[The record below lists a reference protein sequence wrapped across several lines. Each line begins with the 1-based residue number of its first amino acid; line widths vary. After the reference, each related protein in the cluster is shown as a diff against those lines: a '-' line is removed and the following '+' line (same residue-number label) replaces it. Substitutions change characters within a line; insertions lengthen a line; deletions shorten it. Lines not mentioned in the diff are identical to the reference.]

1 MPKLDALFDQVMTS
15 TGIAGMAGAVWMGDK
30 VWKRAGGYANL
41 EQKTPYDPAANVRIA
56 SVTKSFVATAVLQLV
71 DAGALKLDD
80 VLEKFVPGIAN
91 GPTITMR
98 DLLGMTSGIYDFT
111 SNAAFN
117 TKFDA
122 NPDMPWTFAD
132 TLAIIK
138 ANQPLFAPGTNIA
151 YCDSNYSILGEII
164 QMVTGKPARTVIAD
178 SIAAKLSLT
187 HTLWPADSTIPA
199 PHPNGYVPQ
208 GLDPAK
214 PNQAFDNTAHPPKVV
229 NAVNPAVAGRSS
241 RASTT
246 SRSGAGRSPKGACWR
261 PRHRQSGSRPGGST
275 GSRSTSATAWAASG
289 STTSPGT
296 TVRSTGSARWS
307 SVIRRTT
314 SPSPSSA
321 TSRPTP
327 RPPRRR
333 SATSSSGSSTRPS
346 GPEPERRRAGRH
358 LGWGPGGAPMVGSS
372 ASATFGPSLVELTTR
387 RLRDEILSGAVAP
400 GERLIEEQI
409 CRRFSISQSPVRESL
424 RLLAQQ
430 GLVEHLP
437 RRGARVA
444 VWSDEDVQQL
454 FALRTVLERYAISAA
469 LPLTPTNGTD
479 PLAEVRRHLDRMAA
493 AEKDGDQLAE
503 DDAHRDFHA
512 AIVALAGNR
521 QLDLMYE
528 PVMLKLQRP
537 MAVNL
542 RAEAAALGPG
552 EGIRR
557 HRELITALETDDP
570 AVVIEALEKHGS
582 QRYLSPA
589 PVWATGSTTGSA
601 TATST

>member
-1 MPKLDALFDQVMTS
+1 MTCPQRVGRYRQGMNPARGMSVGHALSRLAPTRRTVLGAGALVGVGGLLAACASPAPPSGGSPTSGPTGTGGVPATPFALDATTMPKLDALFDQVMTS

-117 TKFDA
+117 TTFDA

-214 PNQAFDNTAHPPKVV
+214 PNQAFDNAAHPPRVV
-229 NAVNPAVAGRSS
+229 NAVNPAVAAGAGAIISSLDDLKVWGREIAEGSLLAPATQAERLKARRFNGVPVNLGYGLGCERVNDFTGHNGAIYGFS
-241 RASTT
+241 TVVFRYPPDDLTLAVVGNESTNSTT
-246 SRSGAGRSPKGACWR
+246 P
-261 PRHRQSGSRPGGST
+261 
-275 GSRSTSATAWAASG
+275 TS
-289 STTSPGT
+289 
-296 TVRSTGSARWS
+296 
-307 SVIRRTT
+307 
-314 SPSPSSA
+314 
-321 TSRPTP
+321 
-327 RPPRRR
+327 
-333 SATSSSGSSTRPS
+333 
-346 GPEPERRRAGRH
+346 
-358 LGWGPGGAPMVGSS
+358 
-372 ASATFGPSLVELTTR
+372 TFGYQFIRQFYP
-387 RLRDEILSGAVAP
+387 
-400 GERLIEEQI
+400 
-409 CRRFSISQSPVRESL
+409 
-424 RLLAQQ
+424 AQ
-430 GLVEHLP
+430 
-437 RRGARVA
+437 
-444 VWSDEDVQQL
+444 W
-454 FALRTVLERYAISAA
+454 T
-469 LPLTPTNGTD
+469 
-479 PLAEVRRHLDRMAA
+479 
-493 AEKDGDQLAE
+493 
-503 DDAHRDFHA
+503 
-512 AIVALAGNR
+512 
-521 QLDLMYE
+521 
-528 PVMLKLQRP
+528 
-537 MAVNL
+537 
-542 RAEAAALGPG
+542 
-552 EGIRR
+552 
-557 HRELITALETDDP
+557 
-570 AVVIEALEKHGS
+570 
-582 QRYLSPA
+582 
-589 PVWATGSTTGSA
+589 
-601 TATST
+601 

>member
-1 MPKLDALFDQVMTS
+1 
-15 TGIAGMAGAVWMGDK
+15 
-30 VWKRAGGYANL
+30 
-41 EQKTPYDPAANVRIA
+41 
-56 SVTKSFVATAVLQLV
+56 
-71 DAGALKLDD
+71 
-80 VLEKFVPGIAN
+80 
-91 GPTITMR
+91 
-98 DLLGMTSGIYDFT
+98 
-111 SNAAFN
+111 
-117 TKFDA
+117 
-122 NPDMPWTFAD
+122 
-132 TLAIIK
+132 
-138 ANQPLFAPGTNIA
+138 
-151 YCDSNYSILGEII
+151 
-164 QMVTGKPARTVIAD
+164 
-178 SIAAKLSLT
+178 
-187 HTLWPADSTIPA
+187 
-199 PHPNGYVPQ
+199 
-208 GLDPAK
+208 
-214 PNQAFDNTAHPPKVV
+214 
-229 NAVNPAVAGRSS
+229 
-241 RASTT
+241 
-246 SRSGAGRSPKGACWR
+246 
-261 PRHRQSGSRPGGST
+261 
-275 GSRSTSATAWAASG
+275 
-289 STTSPGT
+289 
-296 TVRSTGSARWS
+296 
-307 SVIRRTT
+307 
-314 SPSPSSA
+314 
-321 TSRPTP
+321 
-327 RPPRRR
+327 
-333 SATSSSGSSTRPS
+333 
-346 GPEPERRRAGRH
+346 
-358 LGWGPGGAPMVGSS
+358 MVGSS

-454 FALRTVLERYAISAA
+454 FALRTVLERYAISTA

-493 AEKDGDQLAE
+493 AEKDSDQLAE

-557 HRELITALETDDP
+557 HRELITALETNDP

-589 PVWATGSTTGSA
+589 PVWATGSATGSP